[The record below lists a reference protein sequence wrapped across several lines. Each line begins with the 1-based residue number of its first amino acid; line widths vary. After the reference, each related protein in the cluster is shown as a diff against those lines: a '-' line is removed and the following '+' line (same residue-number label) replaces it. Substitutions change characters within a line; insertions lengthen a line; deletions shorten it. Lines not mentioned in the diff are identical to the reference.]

1 MIDFVLPDKYL
12 KYVLGNVPFTVLNMT
27 FRESHKGE
35 DVKNLIKANILF
47 KDMISFLLQNT
58 PSDESSSVIRS
69 KRIIPSMVNVD
80 SGNISDYLE
89 DNKINLS
96 TVDKDKRYG
105 DYHKRLLELDS
116 TFDYKWDDY
125 TKTFVNLIGETE
137 VHEILSTLQVQGI
150 LKGTDLK
157 NVFNEE
163 YTFDDFLKKL
173 NDANVRFDTLDN
185 DKVIAQM
192 ANVTDLVGLQQK
204 KELGNVKLNTLGSTK
219 KLQDSI
225 NIDSYVDIDNN
236 QLSDNDLNLMGKIQ
250 ESKPILYDNIMK
262 HIKVTTSFKKV
273 EGELFTDEDGTE
285 RRAPDEIVIQKNVL
299 RVEFDQIEYLRE
311 VFLQFGFGDMTT
323 EDFQLTTRIVK
334 AKSPFQDAKPNFP
347 TGEESAKILY
357 KDLEGVD
364 SRTKVPLV
372 YLIPITEKKKSKDKV
387 LETNNIIGVKLIDT
401 MEEKEFI
408 YDSPADYANLVQRL
422 EQIRSLSNIDELTK
436 EIEKTLTTTNA
447 SSIPFIQSLIS
458 TVTPEKGSINLGKFI
473 FEIKFTKNIK
483 TKEDIIEKFS
493 LQKKEGTDKAKLNDI
508 YGRFKKFFTFN
519 LDKFYTGNGMRL
531 TIAIDQLNDKKR
543 NEATQTIIANK
554 NKNQKSQSPFQ
565 NTQTSYPY
573 EKEYVTINTR
583 NIIIEIFEADLG
595 IIDDLEESGV
605 LREKYKTKASSRE
618 IAAVEYRDALKDII
632 KDIKDVRKPT
642 KEEKKKG
649 KAKQT
654 HDNKDIRNLME
665 FVVGLDALIKYLSDD
680 NNKDGNLVGTQA
692 SRKRSR
698 SKVPVP
704 KSSKGGETIQQRSN
718 IDKQHI
724 SVLDVYSE
732 FARTGEEDSPKET
745 EDEYLRN
752 LVVENMAEAPIG
764 IPLIQESR
772 YKFKKVGPLNVK
784 EFKIN
789 EQGVRLTETQD
800 KKETRGQFSDSINT
814 KDKNKDEDV
823 NLEVVDLLE
832 TLSRN
837 YELLNRWFV

>member
-12 KYVLGNVPFTVLNMT
+12 KYVLGDVPFTVLNMT

-35 DVKNLIKANILF
+35 DVKTLIKANVLF

-58 PSDESSSVIRS
+58 PSSKHPAVNRS
-69 KRIIPSMVNVD
+69 KRIVPSMVQID
-80 SGNISDYLE
+80 SDDIEDYLN
-89 DNKINLS
+89 DNEIDLS
-96 TVDKDKRYG
+96 TVDEDKRYG

-116 TFDYKWDDY
+116 TFNAKWDDY

-150 LKGTDLK
+150 LKATDFK
-157 NVFNEE
+157 NVFDEK
-163 YTFDDFLKKL
+163 YTFDDFLKRL
-173 NDANVRFDTLDN
+173 NDVNARFDTLDN
-185 DKVIAQM
+185 TRVIAELS
-192 ANVTDLVGLQQK
+192 NVVDLAGLEQRK
-204 KELGNVKLNTLGSTK
+204 KLGNVTLDTLGSTK

-236 QLSDNDLNLMGKIQ
+236 QLDDNDLNLMGKIQ
-250 ESKPILYDNIMK
+250 ENKPILYDNIMK

-273 EGELFTDEDGTE
+273 QGELFTDEDGTE

-323 EDFQLTTRIVK
+323 EDFQLTTRIIK
-334 AKSPFQDAKPNFP
+334 AKSPFQAVQGKL
-347 TGEESAKILY
+347 SSKLLY
-357 KDLEGVD
+357 ENLEGVD

-401 MEEKEFI
+401 MEEKEFN

-422 EQIRSLSNIDELTK
+422 EQIRSLSNIGELTK

-473 FEIKFTKNIK
+473 FEIKFTTNIK

-493 LQKKEGTDKAKLNDI
+493 LQKKEGKEEAKLDDI

-565 NTQTSYPY
+565 NLQTSYPY
-573 EKEYVTINTR
+573 EGEYVTINTR
-583 NIIIEIFEADLG
+583 NIIIEIFEADLS

-605 LREKYKTKASSRE
+605 LREKYKNKASSRE

-632 KDIKDVRKPT
+632 KDIKDIRKPT
-642 KEEKKKG
+642 KEEKKRG

-665 FVVGLDALIKYLSDD
+665 FVVGLDGLVKYFSNKD
-680 NNKDGNLVGTQA
+680 NKDGNLVGTQA

-704 KSSKGGETIQQRSN
+704 ESSKGGETIQQRSN
-718 IDKQHI
+718 IDKTHI
-724 SVLDVYSE
+724 SVLDAYSE
-732 FARTGEEDSPKET
+732 FARTSGEDSPKET

-764 IPLIQESR
+764 IPLIHESR
-772 YKFKKVGPLNVK
+772 YKFKKVGPLDVK
-784 EFKIN
+784 NWKIN
-789 EQGVRLTETQD
+789 MQGVRLTATQD
-800 KKETRGQFSDSINT
+800 KKETRGQFSDSIDTTEDKT
-814 KDKNKDEDV
+814 KQKV
-823 NLEVVDLLE
+823 NLEVEELLK
-832 TLSRN
+832 TFSAN

>member
-58 PSDESSSVIRS
+58 PSDKSSSVIRS

-323 EDFQLTTRIVK
+323 EDFQLTH
-334 AKSPFQDAKPNFP
+334 
-347 TGEESAKILY
+347 
-357 KDLEGVD
+357 
-364 SRTKVPLV
+364 
-372 YLIPITEKKKSKDKV
+372 YLI
-387 LETNNIIGVKLIDT
+387 
-401 MEEKEFI
+401 
-408 YDSPADYANLVQRL
+408 
-422 EQIRSLSNIDELTK
+422 
-436 EIEKTLTTTNA
+436 
-447 SSIPFIQSLIS
+447 
-458 TVTPEKGSINLGKFI
+458 
-473 FEIKFTKNIK
+473 
-483 TKEDIIEKFS
+483 
-493 LQKKEGTDKAKLNDI
+493 
-508 YGRFKKFFTFN
+508 
-519 LDKFYTGNGMRL
+519 
-531 TIAIDQLNDKKR
+531 
-543 NEATQTIIANK
+543 
-554 NKNQKSQSPFQ
+554 
-565 NTQTSYPY
+565 
-573 EKEYVTINTR
+573 
-583 NIIIEIFEADLG
+583 
-595 IIDDLEESGV
+595 
-605 LREKYKTKASSRE
+605 
-618 IAAVEYRDALKDII
+618 
-632 KDIKDVRKPT
+632 
-642 KEEKKKG
+642 
-649 KAKQT
+649 
-654 HDNKDIRNLME
+654 
-665 FVVGLDALIKYLSDD
+665 
-680 NNKDGNLVGTQA
+680 
-692 SRKRSR
+692 
-698 SKVPVP
+698 
-704 KSSKGGETIQQRSN
+704 
-718 IDKQHI
+718 
-724 SVLDVYSE
+724 
-732 FARTGEEDSPKET
+732 
-745 EDEYLRN
+745 
-752 LVVENMAEAPIG
+752 
-764 IPLIQESR
+764 
-772 YKFKKVGPLNVK
+772 
-784 EFKIN
+784 
-789 EQGVRLTETQD
+789 
-800 KKETRGQFSDSINT
+800 
-814 KDKNKDEDV
+814 
-823 NLEVVDLLE
+823 
-832 TLSRN
+832 
-837 YELLNRWFV
+837 